1 MLVTA
6 FEIMKMIIAKLFQM
20 MDSVELLPNITLANM
35 FVATILLSFVTKAI
49 KMLFSME
56 GSDKK

>member
-6 FEIMKMIIAKLFQM
+6 FEFAKYLFSTIFAIMDK
-20 MDSVELLPNITLANM
+20 VELLPNITLANM
-35 FVATILLSFVTKAI
+35 FVAVILLSFVIKAI